1 MHEIFVNWEKQL
13 LSEPRME
20 GAKETK
26 FSSKVTKLDKLRWKI
41 REMYWDFTDW
51 LKDRF

>member
-20 GAKETK
+20 IEL
-26 FSSKVTKLDKLRWKI
+26 SPLHSKVTKLDKLKWKI
-41 REMYWDFTDW
+41 KEMYWDFADW